1 MKGEGLPMAKSP
13 KPTDILVGARVRL
26 RRKEL
31 GLSQEKLG
39 DKLGIT
45 FQQIQKYEKG
55 TNRIGASRLADMSQV
70 LEVPVSYFFEDGGF
84 GVSPGLELSTASN
97 VLAIAGAM
105 DLLRAY
111 SRIPNP
117 RVRKAVLS
125 LARNLAL
132 DDSSTAASR
141 EGAPRAPSSVRRA

>member
-1 MKGEGLPMAKSP
+1 MAKAP

-26 RRKEL
+26 RRKEI

-55 TNRIGASRLADMSQV
+55 VNRIGASRLADMSQA
-70 LEVPVSYFFEDGGF
+70 LEVPITYFFDDGGLA
-84 GVSPGLELSTASN
+84 SNSGLEPSTASN
-97 VLAIAGAM
+97 ILALAGAM
-105 DLLRAY
+105 DLVRAY
-111 SRIPNP
+111 SRIQNP
-117 RVRKAVLS
+117 RLRKAVLN

-132 DDSSTAASR
+132 DDSRAASS
-141 EGAPRAPSSVRRA
+141 EGEPGTPSSARRA